1 MVHLAREEAL
11 KCRNYEGFD
20 ETGEKLHI
28 IYLSID
34 PYIPFVFMGGILV
47 GIVENT
53 LLWKNETNTDENGG
67 YFWYINV
74 LWGVGLIFLPH
85 VRIFYNYILSDC
97 EKEVVYLCYGIYFL
111 LGLEKIFFEIKEIT
125 QEKKHKIV
133 T

>member
-1 MVHLAREEAL
+1 MKYFTVQGSCLISILIPINYLIGEYTKWFVRKNKKEL
-11 KCRNYEGFD
+11 KRKWDVAIVLIGIVLTAYY
-20 ETGEKLHI
+20 

-74 LWGVGLIFLPH
+74 LWGVGLF
-85 VRIFYNYILSDC
+85 FYRM
-97 EKEVVYLCYGIYFL
+97 
-111 LGLEKIFFEIKEIT
+111 
-125 QEKKHKIV
+125 
-133 T
+133 